1 MIEEI
6 TLVEEEMLIGQ
17 ITGNVLREFNPI
29 KTSKN
34 DLEDMNKFY
43 GYLPLVEV
51 EENGEMIG
59 LVKWNNNLDT
69 LYYDRTIGESAGI
82 TQLNDGKFVHIGY
95 NYGDFNAQVIPK
107 KEAYKLLYEA
117 EILDNFNMLK
127 KILFKKIINLF
138 QGIIIP

>member
-1 MIEEI
+1 MIKTRKQDEKTFGKI
-6 TLVEEEMLIGQ
+6 EMGP

-29 KTSKN
+29 KTSKS

-59 LVKWNNNLDT
+59 LVTWNNNIGT
-69 LYYDRTIGESAGI
+69 LYDWDGHIGESAGI
-82 TQLNDGKFVHIGY
+82 TQLKDGKFVHIGY

-107 KEAYKLLYEA
+107 KEAYQILSKANLL
-117 EILDNFNMLK
+117 DKFN
-127 KILFKKIINLF
+127 IA
-138 QGIIIP
+138 